1 MPAVREAD
9 GFVNP
14 DGGRRRFFQRRYDMF
29 ETGTMVVYGKNGT
42 CRIEEIAEKRF
53 FGRKRTYYILKPV
66 HDQEATIYVPVDN
79 EAAGRRMWKTL
90 TREEVEELIEEIP
103 EISDTWIADDRERK
117 EKFQQILAQGSR
129 EDLVRLIT
137 TIYRQKQRLTG
148 RGRKLHSADEQIF
161 REAEKLLYD
170 EISVVL
176 GMEEKQVQ
184 PYIAKRLKE
193 KEKNA

>member
-1 MPAVREAD
+1 MCPWTMKQPAEEC
-9 GFVNP
+9 
-14 DGGRRRFFQRRYDMF
+14 GRRLP
-29 ETGTMVVYGKNGT
+29 GK
-42 CRIEEIAEKRF
+42 RSKR
-53 FGRKRTYYILKPV
+53 
-66 HDQEATIYVPVDN
+66 
-79 EAAGRRMWKTL
+79 
-90 TREEVEELIEEIP
+90 
-103 EISDTWIADDRERK
+103 
-117 EKFQQILAQGSR
+117 SR